1 MNIYES
7 MQALEDEF
15 LRKACFR
22 RIIAKEQQ
30 GSHIFADGRE
40 YVNLS
45 SNDYLG
51 LAADKELV
59 KSFLSGV
66 PQKSLCFSSSG
77 SPLLTGAHE
86 SYAKAQRICE
96 DLFKKKAVFF
106 NSGFAANSGA
116 ISALANLPKTIII
129 ADKYAHASIIDGM
142 QKAGKFLR
150 YAHNDYEHLEKLI
163 CKVYAD
169 YDNIVVVT
177 EGIFS
182 MDGDKADIRRLAALK
197 DKYPK
202 LSLYVDEA
210 HSFCVVGED
219 LLGLCC
225 EQGLSSKIDFILCT
239 CGKGLGSQG
248 AFLLCNQIACDYF
261 INTVRPLIFST
272 AMAPICYEHIAFML
286 ANLGNFKN
294 RRRRLQNIQ
303 AYLHEIF
310 AKKGLVDI
318 SESHILAL
326 LTYENDKALKAC
338 EFFKERGFYALP
350 IRHPTV
356 PLGKA
361 RLRISLTAGLSDSEV
376 EALASAIEEFRF

>member
-1 MNIYES
+1 MSIYES
-7 MQALEDEF
+7 MQVLEDDF
-15 LRKACFR
+15 FSKASFR
-22 RIIAKEQQ
+22 RIIAKEQRN
-30 GSHIFADGRE
+30 SHISVDGCD

-51 LAADKELV
+51 LASDRDLSE
-59 KSFLSGV
+59 SFLESL
-66 PQKSLCFSSSG
+66 PQESLRFSSSG

-86 SYAKAQRICE
+86 SYAKAKSICE
-96 DLFKKKAVFF
+96 DLFKKKALFF
-106 NSGFAANSGA
+106 NSGFAANSGV
-116 ISALANLPKTIII
+116 ITALAKLPKTMII

-142 QKAGKFLR
+142 QKGGKFLR

-163 CKVYAD
+163 CKVYDA
-169 YDNIVVVT
+169 YDNLVVVT

-182 MDGDKADIRRLAALK
+182 MDGDKANLVRLVALK
-197 DKYPK
+197 DKYSK

-210 HSFCVVGED
+210 HSFCVLGED
-219 LLGLCC
+219 LLGLCY
-225 EQGLSSKIDFILCT
+225 EQKLSSKIDFILCT

-272 AMAPICYEHIAFML
+272 ALSPICYEHIAFML
-286 ANLGNFKN
+286 ANLKNFKD
-294 RRRRLQNIQ
+294 RRVRLQNMQ
-303 AYLHEIF
+303 VYLHEVF
-310 AKKGLVDI
+310 AKKELLDI

-338 EFFKERGFYALP
+338 EFFKEHGFYALP

-361 RLRISLTAGLSDSEV
+361 RLRISLSANLTDSEV
-376 EALASAIEEFRF
+376 ESLALAIKEFKL